1 LAKFLFQNE
10 NEQLDVTSDQLKD
23 NKFKQMKKYILLA
36 CIAFGFLSC
45 KNEPKQEISDN
56 ESSEKHIRHVHDTI
70 GFAKYAWQMESIYSR
85 LGIADKENDLQWKAA
100 ISPHDDYKYA
110 GRLYYESL
118 KGINANTVILVGVA
132 HRARNY
138 NLQDKII
145 FGSYTH
151 WESPYGDLK
160 VSDLNNEIMNNLK
173 KDTYVVHDS
182 MQNLEHSLEAIVP
195 FLHKK
200 NPELEIIPILVP
212 YINYETIDAISTQ
225 LSKAVLKVLKKHNIN
240 YGEDVAIVIS
250 NDAVHY
256 GNEEWSGDL
265 APFGIDNEGTEKA
278 REMDLE
284 IINNCLTNEI
294 TEAKIKRFT
303 EYTVQQNDYK
313 EYKWVWC
320 GRYSVPFGLD
330 FANKLNILTNNKP
343 LTGTFMHYQSSIDH
357 ELIDVE
363 DLGMGTTAI
372 ATQRHWVAYASLK
385 YE

>member
-1 LAKFLFQNE
+1 
-10 NEQLDVTSDQLKD
+10 
-23 NKFKQMKKYILLA
+23 MKTIKMKIHIVLII
-36 CIAFGFLSC
+36 IAFSVLSC
-45 KNEPKQEISDN
+45 KNESKSEN
-56 ESSEKHIRHVHDTI
+56 SEKADIEKYIRHVHDTI
-70 GFAKYAWQMESIYSR
+70 GFAKYAWQMDSIYNR
-85 LGIADKENDLQWKAA
+85 LGIADKKNSLKWKAA

-132 HRARNY
+132 HRARNF

-151 WESPYGDLK
+151 WESPYGNLK
-160 VSDLNNEIMNNLK
+160 VSDLNKEIMNDLEESA
-173 KDTYVVHDS
+173 YVIHDS

-195 FLHKK
+195 FLHRK
-200 NPELEIIPILVP
+200 NSDLEIIPILVP
-212 YINYETIDAISTQ
+212 YINYDSIDDFSTK
-225 LSKAVLKVLKKHNIN
+225 LSQSVNEVLRTNNLT
-240 YGEDVAIVIS
+240 YGEDVAVVIS

-256 GNEEWSGDL
+256 GNEEWSADL
-265 APFGIDNEGTEKA
+265 APFGVDDKGTEKA
-278 REMDLE
+278 RQMDIE
-284 IINNCLTNEI
+284 IINSCLIDDIASE
-294 TEAKIKRFT
+294 KIKLFT
-303 EYTVQQNDYK
+303 EYTVQQEDYK

-330 FANKLNILTNNKP
+330 FANKLNILVNEKP

-357 ELIDVE
+357 ELIKVE

-372 ATQRHWVAYASLK
+372 ATQKHWVAYASLK

>member
-1 LAKFLFQNE
+1 
-10 NEQLDVTSDQLKD
+10 
-23 NKFKQMKKYILLA
+23 MKKYILLA
-36 CIAFGFLSC
+36 CVAFGFLSC
-45 KNEPKQEISDN
+45 KNESKSKISETN
-56 ESSEKHIRHVHDTI
+56 SSEKHIRKVHDTV
-70 GFAKYAWQMESIYSR
+70 GFAKYAWQMEAIYSR
-85 LGIADKENDLQWKAA
+85 LGIADKNNDLKWKAS

-132 HRARNY
+132 HRARNFK
-138 NLQDKII
+138 LQDKII

-151 WESPYGDLK
+151 WESPYGTLK
-160 VSDLNNEIMNNLK
+160 VSDLNNEIMNNLS

-182 MQNLEHSLEAIVP
+182 MQNLEHSLEAIIP

-212 YINYETIDAISTQ
+212 YINYETINDISIQ
-225 LSKAVLKVLKKHNIN
+225 LSEAVHKVLNEHELN
-240 YGEDVAIVIS
+240 YGDDVAIVIS

-265 APFGIDNEGTEKA
+265 APFGVDDEGTKKA

-284 IINNCLTNEI
+284 IINNCLTDNLS
-294 TEAKIKRFT
+294 EAKIKRFT
-303 EYTVQQNDYK
+303 EYTVQQEDYK

-320 GRYSVPFGLD
+320 GRYAVPFGLD
-330 FANKLNILTNNKP
+330 FANKLNILTNNQP
-343 LTGTFMHYQSSIDH
+343 LIGTFMHYQSSIDH
-357 ELIDVE
+357 KLIEVE

-372 ATQRHWVAYASLK
+372 ATQKHWVAYASLK

>member
-1 LAKFLFQNE
+1 MKIRVILALITLVF
-10 NEQLDVTSDQLKD
+10 
-23 NKFKQMKKYILLA
+23 I
-36 CIAFGFLSC
+36 SC
-45 KNEPKQEISDN
+45 KNEPKPET
-56 ESSEKHIRHVHDTI
+56 SEKKVVEKYIRHVHDTI
-70 GFAKYAWQMESIYSR
+70 GFAKYDWQMDSIYNR
-85 LGIADKENDLQWKAA
+85 LGIVDKKNNLAWKAA

-160 VSDLNNEIMNNLK
+160 VSDLKSEIMNNLK
-173 KDTYVVHDS
+173 ENTYVVYDS

-200 NPELEIIPILVP
+200 NSELEIIPILVP
-212 YINYETIDAISTQ
+212 YINYETIDAFSTE
-225 LSKAVLKVLKKHNIN
+225 LSQSVYEVLKTHNLI
-240 YGEDVAIVIS
+240 YGENVAVVIS

-265 APFGIDNEGTEKA
+265 APFGVDDEGTERA

-284 IINNCLTNEI
+284 IINNCLTDEI
-294 TEAKIKRFT
+294 TAAKIKRFT
-303 EYTVQQNDYK
+303 EYTVQQEDYK

-330 FANKLNILTNNKP
+330 FANKLNILTNNQP

-372 ATQRHWVAYASLK
+372 ATQKHWVAYASLK

>member
-1 LAKFLFQNE
+1 
-10 NEQLDVTSDQLKD
+10 
-23 NKFKQMKKYILLA
+23 MKTLNMKIYFVLI
-36 CIAFGFLSC
+36 IVVFGFISC
-45 KNEPKQEISDN
+45 KNESKSEIMEN
-56 ESSEKHIRHVHDTI
+56 EVVEKHIRHVHDTI
-70 GFAKYAWQMESIYSR
+70 GFAKYAWQMDSIYNR
-85 LGIADKENDLQWKAA
+85 LGIADKKNNLIWKAA

-118 KGINANTVILVGVA
+118 KGISANTIILVGVA
-132 HRARNY
+132 HRARNFE
-138 NLQDKII
+138 LQDKII

-160 VSDLNNEIMNNLK
+160 VSDLNNEIIDKLEEV
-173 KDTYVVHDS
+173 TYVVHDS

-200 NPELEIIPILVP
+200 NPDLEIIPILVP
-212 YINYETIDAISTQ
+212 YINYDTIDDFSTK
-225 LSKAVLKVLKKHNIN
+225 LSQSVYEVLKAYNLN

-256 GNEEWSGDL
+256 GNEDWSADL
-265 APFGIDNEGTEKA
+265 APYGVDDEGTEKA
-278 REMDLE
+278 RQMDIE
-284 IINNCLTNEI
+284 IISNCLTDEI
-294 TEAKIKRFT
+294 ISEKIKRFT
-303 EYTVQQNDYK
+303 EYTVEQEDYK

-330 FANKLNILTNNKP
+330 FANKLNILVNEKP
-343 LTGTFMHYQSSIDH
+343 LTGDFMHYQSSIDH
-357 ELIDVE
+357 DLIKVE

-372 ATQRHWVAYASLK
+372 ATQKHWVAYASIK

>member
-1 LAKFLFQNE
+1 LAKFLFHNE

-36 CIAFGFLSC
+36 CIALSFLSC
-45 KNEPKQEISDN
+45 KNEPKQETSDN
-56 ESSEKHIRHVHDTI
+56 VSSNKHIRHVHDTI

-85 LGIADKENDLQWKAA
+85 LGIADKENDLQWKVA

-138 NLQDKII
+138 SLQDKII

-160 VSDLNNEIMNNLK
+160 VSDLNSEIMNNLK
-173 KDTYVVHDS
+173 DDAYVVHDS

-225 LSKAVLKVLKKHNIN
+225 LSKAVLKVLKKHNLN

-265 APFGIDNEGTEKA
+265 APVGVDDEGTEKA

-284 IINNCLTNEI
+284 IINNCWTNDI
-294 TEAKIKRFT
+294 TEAKIKRVT
-303 EYTVQQNDYK
+303 EYTVQQDDYK
-313 EYKWVWC
+313 DYKWVWC